1 MSVGTMWTSATGL
14 TDDYGETSSD
24 SKLISSAVR
33 SHVVWYLSTKLHGV
47 MWFGI
52 YLPNYMAS
60 CGLVFSYQTTWR
72 HMVWYLA
79 TKLHDVMWFGI

>member
-1 MSVGTMWTSATGL
+1 
-14 TDDYGETSSD
+14 
-24 SKLISSAVR
+24 
-33 SHVVWYLSTKLHGV
+33 
-47 MWFGI
+47 
-52 YLPNYMAS
+52 MAS